1 MWRGRTG
8 TARLSLRARG
18 MRHRAI
24 AVLAALSAFGL
35 VISQA
40 AKPPAPKPTA
50 RVVPADDTSSAKP
63 QTPPDDTDTAADTND
78 HLLLIDEGAAVSL
91 IDGREIELSVTPDQG
106 EQFSDLA
113 KRFGG
118 DPARAAA
125 LVAANPD
132 VTLPA
137 PTGSTTVIRVPWELL
152 REEYRY
158 IALRTIFPA
167 DRFSKEAW
175 VHDPNQAR
183 AATLGEGL
191 WQVAVW
197 FTGDGDNWKQI
208 ATANGIAGAD
218 VPRGRTIRVP
228 RSLLLPRFLP
238 APATQGPLRYGEDKR
253 GAYAEYRLQKGE
265 ALYSAVVARFTGLL
279 SPDDV
284 LDAARSVAMRSGI
297 RNVRNIPVGQRIR
310 IPLDL
315 LAPNW
320 LPENDPRRIAA
331 AMGAQEL
338 AEAPMPPPPSTFQG
352 LHVLIDPG
360 HGGDDIG
367 ARSQG
372 IWESDYV
379 YDIACRLKRL
389 LDGESGVTVHMLV
402 ADRQH
407 GCSVVDQ
414 RALVANRRE
423 VVLTTPPHVNT
434 RGDAVDVGVNL
445 RWALANSIFRE
456 LTTAQS
462 VPPENVVFLS
472 LHADSLHPSVR
483 GGMVYVPGERFR
495 RGSFAL
501 NAGAYGRYKE
511 VRGVAPVSFSR
522 AERLRDEAVSR
533 RLATAL
539 LEGYRAEQLPIHD
552 NQPVRDSIVRGRRK
566 GRAWLPAVLRG
577 NMVPA
582 KVLLETVNI
591 NNQDDARLLQDP
603 AGRERLARAVVN
615 GLRSFYSGQ
624 AQRSA
629 PGSRS
634 GR

>member
-1 MWRGRTG
+1 MKQRWG
-8 TARLSLRARG
+8 
-18 MRHRAI
+18 
-24 AVLAALSAFGL
+24 AVLSALIVLTVLPAP
-35 VISQA
+35 A
-40 AKPPAPKPTA
+40 AKPLPPAPGPVNSEA
-50 RVVPADDTSSAKP
+50 
-63 QTPPDDTDTAADTND
+63 DTDGD
-78 HLLLIDEGAAVSL
+78 LLLIDEGAAIAL
-91 IDGREIELSVTPDQG
+91 LDGREIELNVTPDEG
-106 EQFSDLA
+106 EQFTDLA

-118 DPARAAA
+118 DPARTEA
-125 LVAANPD
+125 LVAANPG

-137 PTGSTTVIRVPWELL
+137 AETNNAVVRIPWDLL
-152 REEYRY
+152 RDEYRY
-158 IALRTIFPA
+158 IALRTMFPA
-167 DRFSKEAW
+167 DRFSKDAW
-175 VHDPNQAR
+175 IHNPHKAR
-183 AATLGEGL
+183 VGTFGEGL
-191 WQVAVW
+191 WQVALW
-197 FTGDGDNWKQI
+197 FTGNGENWKQI
-208 ATANGIAGAD
+208 GLANGIAGTD
-218 VPRGRTIRVP
+218 LPHGRSLRVP

-238 APATQGPLRYGEDKR
+238 PPTVLGPLRYGEDKH

-284 LDAARSVAMRSGI
+284 LDAARSVAARSGI
-297 RNVRNIPVGQRIR
+297 RNVRNIPVGQRVR

-331 AMGAQEL
+331 LLGAQEL
-338 AEAPMPPPPSTFQG
+338 AEAPAPPAPSTFNG

-389 LDGESGVTVHMLV
+389 LDRERGVTVHMLV
-402 ADRQH
+402 ADTQH
-407 GCSVVDQ
+407 GCSVIDQ

-434 RGDAVDVGVNL
+434 RGDAVEVGVNL
-445 RWALANSIFRE
+445 RWALANSIFRD
-456 LTTAQS
+456 LTAKQS
-462 VPPENVVFLS
+462 VPAENVVFLS
-472 LHADSLHPSVR
+472 LHADSLHASVR

-501 NAGAYGRYKE
+501 NSGSYGRYKE
-511 VRGVAPVSFSR
+511 ARGAPAVTFSR

-533 RLATAL
+533 RLAAAL
-539 LEGYRAEQLPIHD
+539 LEGYRAEELPVHD
-552 NQPVRDSIVRGRRK
+552 NQPVRDSIVRGRRR

-582 KVLLETVNI
+582 KVLLETLNI
-591 NNQDDARLLQDP
+591 NNEDDARLLQDP

-624 AQRSA
+624 AQRFA
-629 PGSRS
+629 PGTRS